1 MRNDGAVTGMRPAGS
16 SDPEGEVSSVPQATP
31 ADQVEVA
38 PTTEPNRILR
48 PWYWLRAKI
57 TRPNN
62 VRPYLV
68 GELVVVLCLLKLYDF
83 VRGHAEVRKDS
94 AFRSSADLFN
104 LEKWLHIDV
113 EPSINHWFVD
123 HHPISVVASY
133 WYQFAHITVTLS
145 VLLWCWY
152 WRPAAY
158 RQFRNALVLINVV
171 GLSIF
176 LLLPVAPPRLL
187 PEAHVIDADLLNGF
201 GSHDVG
207 PVSADAYGAF
217 PSLHIAWAVW
227 AAVVAFTLVKNR
239 PLGRAW
245 LAYPFSTLIVIVATG
260 NHYVLDAVAGAV
272 LALVALKV
280 AHRR

>member
-1 MRNDGAVTGMRPAGS
+1 M
-16 SDPEGEVSSVPQATP
+16 PQARP
-31 ADQVEVA
+31 ADQLEVD
-38 PTTEPNRILR
+38 PLTEPNRFVR
-48 PWYWLRAKI
+48 SWHWLRAKV
-57 TRPNN
+57 TRAPN
-62 VRPYLV
+62 VRPYLL
-68 GELVVVLCLLKLYDF
+68 GELVVVACLLKLYDF
-83 VRGHAEVRKDS
+83 VRGHAEVRKGS
-94 AFRSSADLFN
+94 AFTSSQRLFD
-104 LEKWLHIDV
+104 LEKWLHIDA
-113 EPSINHWFVD
+113 EPGVNHWFVA
-123 HHPISVVASY
+123 HHPISVIASY
-133 WYQFAHITVTLS
+133 LYQFANIPITLS

-171 GLSIF
+171 GLTIF

-187 PEAHVIDADLLNGF
+187 ASTHVIDADVLAGF

-227 AAVVAFTLVKNR
+227 TAVVAFSLVRYR

-245 LAYPFSTLIVIVATG
+245 LGYPFITLIVIVATG
-260 NHYVLDAVAGAV
+260 NHYVLDAVAGAA